1 MIRNYKQRLNLQS
14 KKLKETFSNWGFSWA
29 GLIDNRNGEWLL
41 FAQLALITAH
51 LIPPWPKSE
60 NILFMWEKFL
70 IFPGYIL
77 IFLGFIFALK
87 ALINLGPS
95 LSPLPEPKKYAS
107 LITSGAYK
115 YCRHPLYQSLIIL
128 SLGVT
133 LFYVSL
139 VHLFIMLVLVIVLK
153 KKAKREEKRLVRI
166 HKNYRSY
173 MNKTIAIIPGISYL
187 DWRNLKD

>member
-115 YCRHPLYQSLIIL
+115 YCRHPLYQSLLIISASIAISYLSILHLFLLFSLAIIL
-128 SLGVT
+128 
-133 LFYVSL
+133 
-139 VHLFIMLVLVIVLK
+139 K
-153 KKAKREEKRLVRI
+153 AKAKREEARLI
-166 HKNYRSY
+166 QIYSPYKDY
-173 MNKTIAIIPGISYL
+173 MQKTIAIVPFIKFL
-187 DWRNLKD
+187 DWRQ